1 MAESHL
7 LEGVVI
13 VLLTAVLVVPLF
25 QRAKLSAVLGYLAAG
40 AIIGPYGL
48 GLVGGGPEVSAL
60 AEFGVVF
67 LLFTIGL
74 ELSIERLRAMRHHIF
89 GLGTAQ
95 VVATALAIG
104 GVAVFVF
111 DLPAESAVVIGAA
124 LALSSTAVVLQL
136 LSEHGDMLARVGR
149 VSFSILL
156 LQDIAVAP
164 VLALVPLLGM
174 EGDDLATALGLAL
187 LRAALAVAAI
197 ALIGRLL
204 LRPVFRIAART
215 HNREVFA
222 ALALLV
228 ALGTGW
234 TTHHFGLSMALGA
247 FLAGLMLAGTEYR
260 HQVEADIEPFR
271 GILLGF
277 FFMTVGMLIDP
288 ALVLDRLDLVLGL
301 VAALLAVKAALIF
314 GLCRLFGIAAPTA
327 IRVGLLLAEGGEFAF
342 VILGLA
348 MAEGVVAEPTGQLLI
363 VVVILSMI
371 ATPFLAAAGRRL
383 QRSLERRALVAAE
396 SLTAEA
402 EGLRDHVV
410 IAGFGRVGQT
420 IALLLAEREI
430 PYIALDLDPSR
441 VAAARQRGSLV
452 FYGNV
457 AQPDVMRMA
466 QVDRARAVVV
476 TIDQPMAAERVV
488 HGLRLHYPDLHIV
501 ARAHDRGHGR
511 SLLGAGASHI
521 VPETL
526 EASLQLGHAV
536 LRTAGAPDE
545 DIDRLLARLRDQ
557 DYAELD
563 DVVRATGARSVRPG
577 GGTGAG

>member
-48 GLVGGGPEVSAL
+48 GVVGSGPEVSAL

-95 VVATALAIG
+95 VVISGVAIG
-104 GVAVFVF
+104 GIGFF
-111 DLPAESAVVIGAA
+111 GFGLPGEAAVVIGAA

-136 LSEHGDMLARVGR
+136 LAEHGDMLARVGR
-149 VSFSILL
+149 ISFSILL

-164 VLALVPLLGM
+164 ILALVPLLGM
-174 EGDDLATALGLAL
+174 DGGDLATALGMAL

-204 LRPVFRIAART
+204 LRPVFRLAART

-277 FFMTVGMLIDP
+277 FFMTVGMLVDP
-288 ALVLDRLDLVLGL
+288 ALILEQAGLIVLLVIG
-301 VAALLAVKAALIF
+301 LLALKAAVVIA
-314 GLCRLFGIAAPTA
+314 LCRLFGVGAPAALR
-327 IRVGLLLAEGGEFAF
+327 IGLLLAEGGEFAF
-342 VILGLA
+342 VIVGLA
-348 MAEGVVAEPTGQLLI
+348 MTEGVVAQPTGQLVV

-371 ATPFLAAAGRRL
+371 ATPFLAGLGRRL
-383 QRSLERRALVAAE
+383 QHRLERGALAAPESLSAE
-396 SLTAEA
+396 S

-420 IALLLAEREI
+420 IARLLAEREI

-441 VAAARQRGSLV
+441 VAAARQRGRLV

-457 AQPDVMRMA
+457 AQPDVMRRA
-466 QVDRARAVVV
+466 HVDTARAVVV

-488 HGLRLHYPDLHIV
+488 HGLRQHYPALHIV
-501 ARAHDRGHGR
+501 ARAHDREHGR
-511 SLLGAGASHI
+511 SLMNAGASSI

-557 DYAELD
+557 DYAELED
-563 DVVRATGARSVRPG
+563 IVPAAG
-577 GGTGAG
+577 GRGTG